1 MSLTEDRID
10 AIERKYVR
18 SVRDILV
25 LTLTD
30 EFLRLVL
37 WLHDGT
43 TLRVAERWRMQA
55 HKKVLVRYSYYW
67 LDAQNQLKIG
77 WDNVPHHAQMVNFP
91 HHKHIEQ
98 QDNVEPSHE
107 TSLEQVMVI
116 VLAESETHL

>member
-1 MSLTEDRID
+1 VSLTEDRIA
-10 AIERKYVR
+10 AIERTYVR

-43 TLRVAERWRMQA
+43 TLRVAERWRMQG
-55 HKKVLVRYSYYW
+55 HKKALVRYSYYW
-67 LDAQNQLKIG
+67 LDAQNQSKVG
-77 WDNVPHHAQMVNFP
+77 WDNAPHHAQITNFP

-98 QDNVEPSHE
+98 QDNVEPSQE
-107 TSLEQVMVI
+107 TSLEQVMAI
-116 VLAESETHL
+116 VLADT